1 MFFAYKIVEFP
12 RCCDWLCG
20 QWGQIF
26 EKMVHLYDS
35 GDRLYFK
42 VLSPL
47 G

>member
-12 RCCDWLCG
+12 RCCDRLCA
-20 QWGQIF
+20 QWEQIF
-26 EKMVHLYDS
+26 EKMVPLYNS

-42 VLSPL
+42 VLFLL